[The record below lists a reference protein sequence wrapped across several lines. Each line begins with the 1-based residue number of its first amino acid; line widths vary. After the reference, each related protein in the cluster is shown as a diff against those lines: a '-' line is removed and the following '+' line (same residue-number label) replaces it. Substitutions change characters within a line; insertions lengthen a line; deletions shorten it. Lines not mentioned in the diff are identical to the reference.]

1 MNVIF
6 NSYFTE
12 AKDVSKIDELVEC
25 ATTCGLDG
33 AACKEMLESERY
45 TREVDAKAKSWSR
58 QGVSGVP
65 FFVVHPPS
73 GAQPVAFSGA
83 QPPEMMAEVLT
94 EQMADVPD
102 GSGC

>member
-1 MNVIF
+1 M
-6 NSYFTE
+6 
-12 AKDVSKIDELVEC
+12 
-25 ATTCGLDG
+25 
-33 AACKEMLESERY
+33 
-45 TREVDAKAKSWSR
+45 
-58 QGVSGVP
+58 SGVP